1 MSPYEVR
8 YVDVKVID
16 ARSLS
21 GPVTI
26 AVEEGVYYIGYW
38 ASSVLN
44 HLYVNFFFSN
54 FLQIFNSGVCCV

>member
-26 AVEEGVYYIGYW
+26 AVEEGVYYIGY
-38 ASSVLN
+38 
-44 HLYVNFFFSN
+44 
-54 FLQIFNSGVCCV
+54 